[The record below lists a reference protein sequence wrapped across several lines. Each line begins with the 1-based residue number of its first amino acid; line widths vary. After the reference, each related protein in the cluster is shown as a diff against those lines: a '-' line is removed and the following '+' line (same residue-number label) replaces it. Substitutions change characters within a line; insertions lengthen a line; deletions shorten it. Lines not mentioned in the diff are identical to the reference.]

1 MWKGDSEQCDEQ
13 MGWRVRQNERKG
25 GRESKAEGKERRKV
39 RQKER
44 GRK

>member
-1 MWKGDSEQCDEQ
+1 MWKGDSGQCDEQ
-13 MGWRVRQNERKG
+13 KGWRVRQNERKG